1 MELKNIDIAK
11 LFDFTVAIDQIEK
24 ASAIAITYL
33 PEQVRESAHNVN
45 DATLSLVR
53 TTAKGVK
60 EYAETVQTLSKDAT
74 AEFTK
79 AVEKATKNFKAAV

>member
-1 MELKNIDIAK
+1 MELKNIDFAK

-24 ASAIAITYL
+24 TSTMVITYL
-33 PEQVRESAHNVN
+33 PEQVRESAHTVN
-45 DATLSLVR
+45 NATISLVR

-60 EYAETVQTLSKDAT
+60 EYVETVHSLNKDAT

-79 AVEKATKNFKAAV
+79 AVEKATKNFKVAA